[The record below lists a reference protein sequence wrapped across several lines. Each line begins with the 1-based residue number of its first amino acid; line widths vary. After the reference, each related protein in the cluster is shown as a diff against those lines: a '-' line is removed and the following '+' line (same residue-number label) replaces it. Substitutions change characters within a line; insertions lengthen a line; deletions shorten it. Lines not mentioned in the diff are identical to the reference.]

1 MWYDK
6 AMSKV
11 NRNAPKRSKAS
22 ESDYSVMEFLQDF
35 PDDATCLDFLW
46 RERYASDGH
55 NARCPKCKRTRKFHR
70 DAARP
75 SYSCDSC
82 GHHIHPLVGTIFE
95 GSSTSLRLWFHAM
108 YLMTSTRCGISAK
121 QIEREIGV
129 GYKTAWRMCNRIR
142 TYLMDQ
148 DDDRPLRGHVEA
160 DETAYGG
167 KPKASMTRGM
177 TPPEVQT
184 FAKARKTGV
193 VAMVE
198 RGGNVRAY
206 VQPREG
212 ALNTVTRHVDPAAVV
227 YTDEWAGYRNLH
239 STHPAHLTIRH
250 TDRVYAS
257 GDVHTQTIEGFFG
270 NVKNGIAGNYH
281 GVSAKWLQSYLNE
294 YTWRYNHRSDGR
306 AMFETLLLRA
316 AL

>member
-6 AMSKV
+6 AMAKV
-11 NRNAPKRSKAS
+11 NRNSPKRSKAS
-22 ESDYSVMEFLQDF
+22 ESDYSVLEFLEDF

-46 RERYASDGH
+46 RERYASDGYH
-55 NARCPKCKRTRKFHR
+55 AYCPKCRRERKFHR

-75 SYSCDSC
+75 SYSCDTC
-82 GHHIHPLVGTIFE
+82 GHHVHPLVGTIFE

-108 YLMTSTRCGISAK
+108 YLMTSTRCGVSAK

-142 TYLMDQ
+142 DHLMSQ
-148 DDDRPLRGHVEA
+148 DDDRPLKGHVEA

-167 KPKASMTRGM
+167 RPKASMTRGM
-177 TPPEVQT
+177 TMPEVQT

-212 ALNTVTRHVDPAAVV
+212 ALNTVTKHIDPAATV

-294 YTWRYNHRSDGR
+294 YTWRYNHRHGR
-306 AMFETLLLRA
+306 AMFEQLLLRA
-316 AL
+316 SL